1 MNVGDDKGRIVTDLI
16 ADRKPQV
23 MVELGGYIGYSVSI
37 SNVAV
42 SFDEIIE
49 SLTLLP

>member
-23 MVELGGYIGYSVSI
+23 MVELGGYIGYSVSRLRWLLL
-37 SNVAV
+37 
-42 SFDEIIE
+42 FDEMFMV
-49 SLTLLP
+49 